1 MDCTERSYRTEKSM
15 ITEHSISEAF
25 QQEGYVMKHSVF
37 TADEIRDFRKL
48 VYDQYA
54 IDETQGLTFQMNNT
68 SSKARYA
75 KGCLLSKSLL
85 RDILLDDRITGL
97 AKEILGTNHLIYFGD
112 SSYQIGTG
120 LRGFHRDCLDREF
133 QSGPDWQSKYTLI
146 RLGLYLQNHSTY
158 SGGLKVKPGTHE
170 KAEGASIFINNKPG
184 DLVAWSLKLLH
195 SGNAVKLKLFPNVC
209 IDNQGIEN
217 RIPNFLK
224 KEEEQERIS
233 LFMTFAAESPHVER
247 YIREYEMKRS
257 DTIAHLQ
264 ASKYNDE
271 ALQRAKSKQVDVRV
285 LYPENQLGHSHS

>member
-1 MDCTERSYRTEKSM
+1 MS
-15 ITEHSISEAF
+15 ITNSIEATF
-25 QQEGYVMKHSVF
+25 DQQGYLLKAAAFS
-37 TADEIRDFRKL
+37 AQEIQSFRQR
-48 VYDQYA
+48 VYDQYKL
-54 IDETQGLTFQMNNT
+54 DESAGLTFQMTHT

-85 RDILLDDRITGL
+85 RDILLDDRITGF
-97 AKEILGTNHLIYFGD
+97 AKEILGTDRLIYFGD

-146 RLGLYLQNHSTY
+146 RLGLYLQDHSTY

-170 KAEGASIFINNKPG
+170 KADGPSIFINNKPG

-195 SGNAVKLKLFPNVC
+195 SGNAVKLKMLPSIC
-209 IDNQGIEN
+209 IDHQGIEN
-217 RIPNFLK
+217 RIPDFLK
-224 KEEEQERIS
+224 QEEQQERIS
-233 LFMTFAAESPHVER
+233 LFMTFAAESEHVER

-257 DTIAHLQ
+257 DTIAHLK